1 MVLWP
6 LFPVVT
12 MCPGSV
18 CGTCCGHGRCA
29 SISSKRGGNLH
40 TPMIDQV
47 RKIVNRFLWQGQCR
61 EWDAIDKEKCLKT
74 TVVVSRHLV
83 LNN

>member
-1 MVLWP
+1 M
-6 LFPVVT
+6 
-12 MCPGSV
+12 
-18 CGTCCGHGRCA
+18 
-29 SISSKRGGNLH
+29 SSKRGGNLH